1 MKIGTLQGSRKPRTN
16 GRFKRLRMPENEELV
31 PGNGESAERTPA
43 AEGSSEQKPAR
54 GRGRATSSAK
64 TTDGEIQDSQ
74 DQTVVSEDR
83 PKRPS
88 GRGPKKPAAA
98 EESSVDSPAS
108 SEERAERTSLGAES
122 TDSPV
127 EGDGSASEEARP
139 KRKKRK
145 KKKRPAGD
153 GTPEWED
160 IAGED
165 GSDAERRGP
174 RGLNDF
180 SRQRDG
186 ARPEGRD
193 GRGNDNRNNNARNA
207 DGRNNNRNNGRNNN
221 DRNQNNRRGTDNR
234 PIGAQPKKK
243 KAGLWPA
250 LSFALRGVALGF
262 AREVHI
268 AIHFAAALLVLAAA
282 WWLNIPAAETA
293 LVVLAIGGVLAAEYL
308 NSALE
313 TLADVVHPRPNGG
326 IAKAKDIAAG
336 GVLLATLAAVG
347 VGLLVFGPAF
357 LTWTKGLLG

>member
-1 MKIGTLQGSRKPRTN
+1 
-16 GRFKRLRMPENEELV
+16 MPENEEIV
-31 PGNGESAERTPA
+31 PGNEGSAERTPA
-43 AEGSSEQKPAR
+43 AEGSSEQKPSR
-54 GRGRATSSAK
+54 GRGRASSPAK
-64 TTDGEIQDSQ
+64 TSDGEVQDTK

-83 PKRPS
+83 PKRSS
-88 GRGPKKPAAA
+88 GRGPKKPVAT
-98 EESSVDSPAS
+98 EESSADTPVDA
-108 SEERAERTSLGAES
+108 EERVERIAPAAES

-127 EGDGSASEEARP
+127 EGDGAASEEVRP
-139 KRKKRK
+139 KRKKRKK

-165 GSDAERRGP
+165 GNDAERRGP

-180 SRQRDG
+180 SRQREG
-186 ARPEGRD
+186 VRPEGRD
-193 GRGNDNRNNNARNA
+193 GRGNDNRNNGRNG
-207 DGRNNNRNNGRNNN
+207 DGRNNNNGRNGDGRNGDGRNNGRNNN
-221 DRNQNNRRGTDNR
+221 DRNDRNQNNRRGMDNR

-243 KAGLWPA
+243 KSGLWPA
-250 LSFALRGVALGF
+250 LGFALRGLALGF
-262 AREVHI
+262 AKELHI
-268 AIHFAAALLVLAAA
+268 AIHFAAALLALGAA
-282 WWLNIPAAETA
+282 WWLNIPAVETA

-308 NSALE
+308 NAALE

-357 LTWTKGLLG
+357 QTWAQGLLG

>member
-1 MKIGTLQGSRKPRTN
+1 
-16 GRFKRLRMPENEELV
+16 MPENEEIV
-31 PGNGESAERTPA
+31 PGNEESAERTPA

-54 GRGRATSSAK
+54 GRGRASSPAK
-64 TTDGEIQDSQ
+64 TTDGEVQDAQ
-74 DQTVVSEDR
+74 DQTFVSEDR

-98 EESSVDSPAS
+98 EESSADSPAS
-108 SEERAERTSLGAES
+108 SEERVERIAPAAES
-122 TDSPV
+122 TDTPV
-127 EGDGSASEEARP
+127 EGDGAASEEVRP

-165 GSDAERRGP
+165 GMDAERRGP

-186 ARPEGRD
+186 ARPEGR
-193 GRGNDNRNNNARNA
+193 GNDNRNNNRNG
-207 DGRNNNRNNGRNNN
+207 DGRNNGRNNNDRN

-243 KAGLWPA
+243 KSGLWPA
-250 LSFALRGVALGF
+250 LGFALRGLALGF
-262 AREVHI
+262 ARELHI
-268 AIHFAAALLVLAAA
+268 AIHFAAALLALAAA
-282 WWLNIPAAETA
+282 WWLNIPAVETA

-308 NSALE
+308 NASLE

-357 LTWTKGLLG
+357 LTWAQGLMG

>member
-1 MKIGTLQGSRKPRTN
+1 
-16 GRFKRLRMPENEELV
+16 MPENEEIV
-31 PGNGESAERTPA
+31 PGNEGSAERAPA

-54 GRGRATSSAK
+54 GRGRASSSAK
-64 TTDGEIQDSQ
+64 TSVGEVQDAQ
-74 DQTVVSEDR
+74 DQPVVSEDR
-83 PKRPS
+83 PKRSS

-98 EESSVDSPAS
+98 EESSADSPAS
-108 SEERAERTSLGAES
+108 SEERVERIAPAAES
-122 TDSPV
+122 TDTPV
-127 EGDGSASEEARP
+127 EGDGAASEEVRP

-145 KKKRPAGD
+145 KKKRPASD

-165 GSDAERRGP
+165 GNDAERRGP

-193 GRGNDNRNNNARNA
+193 GRGNDNRNNNGRNG
-207 DGRNNNRNNGRNNN
+207 DGRGNDNRNHNRNGDGRNNGRNNN
-221 DRNQNNRRGTDNR
+221 DRNQNNRRGMDNR

-250 LSFALRGVALGF
+250 LGFALRGIALGF

-268 AIHFAAALLVLAAA
+268 AIHFAAALLALAAA

-357 LTWTKGLLG
+357 LAWAQGLMG

>member
-1 MKIGTLQGSRKPRTN
+1 
-16 GRFKRLRMPENEELV
+16 MPENEELV
-31 PGNGESAERTPA
+31 PGNEGSAERTPT
-43 AEGSSEQKPAR
+43 AESSSEQKPSR
-54 GRGRATSSAK
+54 SRGRASSPAK
-64 TTDGEIQDSQ
+64 TSDGEVQDAQ
-74 DQTVVSEDR
+74 DQTVASEDR

-88 GRGPKKPAAA
+88 GRGPKKPVAA
-98 EESSVDSPAS
+98 EENSADSQAS
-108 SEERAERTSLGAES
+108 SEERAERTSPAAES
-122 TDSPV
+122 TDTPA
-127 EGDGSASEEARP
+127 EGDGSGSEEARP

-165 GSDAERRGP
+165 GMDTERRGP

-186 ARPEGRD
+186 ARPEGR
-193 GRGNDNRNNNARNA
+193 GNDNRNNNGRNN
-207 DGRNNNRNNGRNNN
+207 GRNNNDRNNN

-243 KAGLWPA
+243 KAELWPA
-250 LSFALRGVALGF
+250 LGYALRGVALGF

-268 AIHFAAALLVLAAA
+268 AIHFAAALLALAAA

-357 LTWTKGLLG
+357 LAWAQGLIG

>member
-1 MKIGTLQGSRKPRTN
+1 
-16 GRFKRLRMPENEELV
+16 MPENEEIV
-31 PGNGESAERTPA
+31 PGNEESAERTPA
-43 AEGSSEQKPAR
+43 AEGSSEQKPSR

-64 TTDGEIQDSQ
+64 TSDVEAQDAQ
-74 DQTVVSEDR
+74 DQIVASEDR

-98 EESSVDSPAS
+98 EESNAVELVNA
-108 SEERAERTSLGAES
+108 EERSERTSSPSES
-122 TDSPV
+122 TDAPNV
-127 EGDGSASEEARP
+127 GDGSAAEEVRP

-145 KKKRPAGD
+145 KKKRPSSD
-153 GTPEWED
+153 RTPEWED

-165 GSDAERRGP
+165 AMDAERRGP

-193 GRGNDNRNNNARNA
+193 GRGNDNRNNNRNG
-207 DGRNNNRNNGRNNN
+207 DGRNNGRNNN
-221 DRNQNNRRGTDNR
+221 DRNDRNQNNRRGMDNR

-250 LSFALRGVALGF
+250 LGFALRGVGLGF

-268 AIHFAAALLVLAAA
+268 AIHFAAALLALAAA

-357 LTWTKGLLG
+357 LAWAQGLMG

>member
-1 MKIGTLQGSRKPRTN
+1 
-16 GRFKRLRMPENEELV
+16 MPENEEIV
-31 PGNGESAERTPA
+31 PGNEGSAERAPA

-54 GRGRATSSAK
+54 GRGRASSPAK
-64 TTDGEIQDSQ
+64 TSVGEVQDAQ
-74 DQTVVSEDR
+74 DQPVVSEDR
-83 PKRPS
+83 PKRSS

-98 EESSVDSPAS
+98 EESSADSPAS
-108 SEERAERTSLGAES
+108 SEERVERIAPAAES
-122 TDSPV
+122 TDTPV
-127 EGDGSASEEARP
+127 EGGGAASEEVRP

-145 KKKRPAGD
+145 KKKRPADD

-165 GSDAERRGP
+165 GNDAERRGP

-193 GRGNDNRNNNARNA
+193 GRGNDNRNNNGRNG
-207 DGRNNNRNNGRNNN
+207 DGRGNDNRNNNRNGDGRNNGRNNNDRN

-250 LSFALRGVALGF
+250 LSFALRGLALGF
-262 AREVHI
+262 ARELHI
-268 AIHFAAALLVLAAA
+268 AIHFAAALLALAAA

-308 NSALE
+308 NASLE

-357 LTWTKGLLG
+357 LAWAQGLMG

>member
-1 MKIGTLQGSRKPRTN
+1 
-16 GRFKRLRMPENEELV
+16 MPENEEIV
-31 PGNGESAERTPA
+31 PGNEESAERTPA

-54 GRGRATSSAK
+54 GRGRASSPAK
-64 TTDGEIQDSQ
+64 ITDGEVQDAQ

-98 EESSVDSPAS
+98 EENSADSPAS
-108 SEERAERTSLGAES
+108 SEERAERIAPAAES
-122 TDSPV
+122 TDTPV
-127 EGDGSASEEARP
+127 EGDGAASEEVRP

-165 GSDAERRGP
+165 GMDAERRGP

-186 ARPEGRD
+186 ARPEGR
-193 GRGNDNRNNNARNA
+193 GNDNRNNNRTGDGRNT
-207 DGRNNNRNNGRNNN
+207 GRNNNDRN

-250 LSFALRGVALGF
+250 LGFALRGVALGF

-268 AIHFAAALLVLAAA
+268 AIHFAAALLALAAA

-357 LTWTKGLLG
+357 LAWAQGLMG

>member
-1 MKIGTLQGSRKPRTN
+1 
-16 GRFKRLRMPENEELV
+16 MPENEELV
-31 PGNGESAERTPA
+31 PGNEGSAERTPT
-43 AEGSSEQKPAR
+43 AESSSEQKPSR
-54 GRGRATSSAK
+54 GRGRASSPAK
-64 TTDGEIQDSQ
+64 TSDGEVQDAQ
-74 DQTVVSEDR
+74 DQTVASEDR

-88 GRGPKKPAAA
+88 GRGPKKPVAA
-98 EESSVDSPAS
+98 EENSADSQAS
-108 SEERAERTSLGAES
+108 SEERAERTSPAAES
-122 TDSPV
+122 TDTPA
-127 EGDGSASEEARP
+127 EGDGSGSEEARP

-145 KKKRPAGD
+145 KKKRPVGD

-186 ARPEGRD
+186 ARPEGR
-193 GRGNDNRNNNARNA
+193 GNDNRNNNARNA
-207 DGRNNNRNNGRNNN
+207 DGRNNNRNNDRNNGRNNN

-268 AIHFAAALLVLAAA
+268 AIHFAAALLALAAA

-357 LTWTKGLLG
+357 LAWAQGLMG